1 MAAHLERGCVSLGT
15 GAEFANS
22 HPACAKIGESAR
34 SRVESSYPMNRSH
47 RTSRREAI
55 VRRLVALIGLL
66 PWLVSAQSDFQGAT
80 HMVPF
85 EEDTISYNKTPSTGP
100 IARLQSRLDRG
111 EVKLKFDP
119 KTGWRDSVL
128 AAMEISPKSQ
138 VMVFSKTSL
147 QRERIAPQTPR
158 ALYFNDEIYVGWIPG
173 APVMEFSEVDPKLGG
188 VFYTLDQTAT
198 DQPKFVRNNQ
208 CLECHASAKT
218 MGVPGHLIR
227 SFKTDEQGIIDLI
240 TGVSEVNHRT
250 PLEDRWGGW
259 YVTGTHGKVTHRGNL
274 IGKAAFL
281 QAEEKPN
288 YLGNLT
294 SLKKLV
300 DLTDYATP
308 HSDIVALMVLE
319 HEAHMHN
326 YLTRLH
332 YETTMALS
340 RYQHI
345 RYLRSIAEGFLK
357 YLLFTEETP
366 LKARVKGTS
375 GFAEQFAALGP
386 KDSKGRSFRQFDLE
400 SRLFKYPCSFLI
412 YSEAFDLLPKPMR
425 EHVLQRLHEILTGKD
440 ASPEFANIPAET
452 RQAILE
458 ILVETKPNLPA
469 YWRGPQAAAEGAR

>member
-1 MAAHLERGCVSLGT
+1 MSLSYQCGT
-15 GAEFANS
+15 RRA
-22 HPACAKIGESAR
+22 GEA
-34 SRVESSYPMNRSH
+34 
-47 RTSRREAI
+47 
-55 VRRLVALIGLL
+55 VRRLALLFALAGPLL
-66 PWLVSAQSDFQGAT
+66 AAAQSDFQGAT
-80 HMVPF
+80 HLVPF
-85 EEDTISYNKTPSTGP
+85 EEDPISYNQTPSTGP
-100 IARLQSRLDRG
+100 IARLQARLDRG

-119 KTGWRDSVL
+119 ATGWRDSLL
-128 AAMEISPKSQ
+128 AALGISPKSQ
-138 VMVFSKTSL
+138 TLVFSKTSL
-147 QRERIAPQTPR
+147 QRERIAPQHPR
-158 ALYFNDEIYVGWIPG
+158 ALFFNDEVYVGWIPG
-173 APVMEFSEVDPKLGG
+173 APVMEFSEVDAKLGG
-188 VFYTLDQTAT
+188 VFYTLEQTAT

-274 IGKAAFL
+274 FGKAAFQ

-288 YLGNLT
+288 HLGNLT
-294 SLKKLV
+294 NLKKLV

-308 HSDIVALMVLE
+308 HSDLVALLVLE
-319 HEAHMHN
+319 HEAHLHN

-332 YETTMALS
+332 YETTMALA

-345 RYLRSIAEGFLK
+345 RYLRSMGEGFLK

-366 LKARVKGTS
+366 LKAKVKGTS
-375 GFAEQFAALGP
+375 GYAEHFATLGP
-386 KDSKGRSFRQFDLE
+386 KDRQGRSFRQFDLE

-412 YSEAFDLLPKPMR
+412 YSEAFDRLPKPMR
-425 EHVLQRLHEILTGKD
+425 EHLLQRLHEILTGKD
-440 ASPEFANIPAET
+440 TSPEFANIPSDT

-458 ILVETKPNLPA
+458 ILLETKPNLPA
-469 YWRGPQAAAEGAR
+469 YWREEKPRAGQ

>member
-1 MAAHLERGCVSLGT
+1 MFAHS
-15 GAEFANS
+15 FART
-22 HPACAKIGESAR
+22 AR
-34 SRVESSYPMNRSH
+34 WL
-47 RTSRREAI
+47 TA
-55 VRRLVALIGLL
+55 LVLGLL
-66 PWLVSAQSDFQGAT
+66 SWTAMTQSDFQGAT
-80 HMVPF
+80 HLVPS

-100 IARLQSRLDRG
+100 IARLQSSLDRG

-119 KTGWRDSVL
+119 ATGWRDSLL
-128 AAMEISPKSQ
+128 AALGISPKSQ
-138 VMVFSKTSL
+138 TLVFSKTSL
-147 QRERIAPQTPR
+147 QRERIAPQHPR
-158 ALYFNDEIYVGWIPG
+158 ALYFNDDVYVGWIPG
-173 APVMEFSEVDPKLGG
+173 APVMEFSEVDAKLGG

-250 PLEDRWGGW
+250 PLADRWGGW
-259 YVTGTHGKVTHRGNL
+259 YVTGTHGKATHRGNL
-274 IGKAAFL
+274 IGKAAFQ
-281 QAEEKPN
+281 QAAEKPN
-288 YLGNLT
+288 HLGNLT

-300 DLTDYATP
+300 DLTDYASP

-332 YETTMALS
+332 YETQMALS

-366 LKARVKGTS
+366 LKAKVRGTS
-375 GFAEQFAALGP
+375 GYAEHFATLGP
-386 KDSKGRSFRQFDLE
+386 KDRKGRSFRQFDLE
-400 SRLFKYPCSFLI
+400 TRLFKYPCSFLI
-412 YSEAFDLLPKPMR
+412 YSEAFDQLPKPMR
-425 EHVLQRLHEILTGKD
+425 EHVLQRLHDILTGKD
-440 ASPEFANIPAET
+440 TSPEFANIPTDT

-458 ILVETKPNLPA
+458 ILVETKLNLPG
-469 YWRGPQAAAEGAR
+469 YWRGE

>member
-1 MAAHLERGCVSLGT
+1 LAAG
-15 GAEFANS
+15 F
-22 HPACAKIGESAR
+22 
-34 SRVESSYPMNRSH
+34 
-47 RTSRREAI
+47 
-55 VRRLVALIGLL
+55 
-66 PWLVSAQSDFQGAT
+66 PWLAAAQSDFQGAT

-100 IARLQSRLDRG
+100 VARLQTRLDRG
-111 EVKLKFDP
+111 EIKLTFDP
-119 KTGWRDSVL
+119 KTGWRDSLL
-128 AAMEISPKSQ
+128 AALSVSPKSQ
-138 VMVFSKTSL
+138 TLVFSKTSL

-158 ALYFNDEIYVGWIPG
+158 SVFFNDEVYIGWIPG

-188 VFYTLDQTAT
+188 VFYTLEQTES
-198 DQPKFVRNNQ
+198 DKPKFVRNNQ

-218 MGVPGHLIR
+218 MGIPGHLIR

-274 IGKAAFL
+274 YGKTAFL
-281 QAEEKPN
+281 KAEEKPN

-294 SLKKLV
+294 SLKPLV
-300 DLTDYATP
+300 DLTDYANPT
-308 HSDIVALMVLE
+308 SDIVALMVLE

-332 YETTMALS
+332 YETQMSLS

-345 RYLRSIAEGFLK
+345 RYLRSMAEGFLK
-357 YLLFTEETP
+357 YLLFMEETP
-366 LKARVKGTS
+366 LKAKVKGTS
-375 GFAEQFAALGP
+375 GYADYFASLGP
-386 KDSKGRSFRQFDLE
+386 KDHRGRSFRQFDLE

-425 EHVLQRLHEILTGKD
+425 EHLLQRLHEILTGQD
-440 ASPEFANIPAET
+440 TSPEFADLSAD
-452 RQAILE
+452 RRKAILE
-458 ILVETKPNLPA
+458 ILLDTKPNLPG
-469 YWRGPQAAAEGAR
+469 YWRGEAPRAEAPAITETVR

>member
-1 MAAHLERGCVSLGT
+1 MFAHP
-15 GAEFANS
+15 FA
-22 HPACAKIGESAR
+22 
-34 SRVESSYPMNRSH
+34 
-47 RTSRREAI
+47 RTA
-55 VRRLVALIGLL
+55 RRLTALVLGLL
-66 PWLVSAQSDFQGAT
+66 PLPAMTQSDFQGAT
-80 HMVPF
+80 HLVPF
-85 EEDTISYNKTPSTGP
+85 EEDTISYNKRPSTGP
-100 IARLQSRLDRG
+100 IARLQSRLDRS

-119 KTGWRDSVL
+119 ATGWRDSLL
-128 AAMEISPKSQ
+128 AALGISPKSQ
-138 VMVFSKTSL
+138 TLVFSKTSL
-147 QRERIAPQTPR
+147 QRERIAPQHPR
-158 ALYFNDEIYVGWIPG
+158 ALYFNDDVYVGWIPG
-173 APVMEFSEVDPKLGG
+173 APVMEFSEVDAKLGG

-250 PLEDRWGGW
+250 PLADRWGGW
-259 YVTGTHGKVTHRGNL
+259 YVTGTHGKATHRGNL
-274 IGKAAFL
+274 IGKAAFQ
-281 QAEEKPN
+281 QAAERPN

-300 DLTDYATP
+300 DLPDYASP

-332 YETTMALS
+332 YETQMALS

-366 LKARVKGTS
+366 LKAKVRGTS
-375 GFAEQFAALGP
+375 GYAEHFATLGP
-386 KDSKGRSFRQFDLE
+386 KDRKGRSFRQFDLE
-400 SRLFKYPCSFLI
+400 TRLFKYPCSFLI
-412 YSEAFDLLPKPMR
+412 YSEAFDQLPKPMR
-425 EHVLQRLHEILTGKD
+425 EHVLQRLHDILTGKD
-440 ASPEFANIPAET
+440 TSPEFANIPTDT

-458 ILVETKPNLPA
+458 ILVETKLNLPG
-469 YWRGPQAAAEGAR
+469 YWRGE

>member
-1 MAAHLERGCVSLGT
+1 MFAHS
-15 GAEFANS
+15 FART
-22 HPACAKIGESAR
+22 AR
-34 SRVESSYPMNRSH
+34 WL
-47 RTSRREAI
+47 TA
-55 VRRLVALIGLL
+55 LVLGLL
-66 PWLVSAQSDFQGAT
+66 SWTAMTQSDFQGAT
-80 HMVPF
+80 HLVPF
-85 EEDTISYNKTPSTGP
+85 EEDTISYNKRPSTGP
-100 IARLQSRLDRG
+100 IARLQSRLDRS

-119 KTGWRDSVL
+119 ATGWRDSLL
-128 AAMEISPKSQ
+128 AALGISPKSQ
-138 VMVFSKTSL
+138 TLVFSKTSL
-147 QRERIAPQTPR
+147 QRERIAPQHPR
-158 ALYFNDEIYVGWIPG
+158 ALYFNDDVYVGWIPG
-173 APVMEFSEVDPKLGG
+173 APVMEFSEVDAKLGG

-250 PLEDRWGGW
+250 PLADRWGGW
-259 YVTGTHGKVTHRGNL
+259 YVTGTHGKATHRGNL
-274 IGKAAFL
+274 IGKAAFQ
-281 QAEEKPN
+281 QAAERPN

-300 DLTDYATP
+300 DLPDYASP

-332 YETTMALS
+332 YETQMALS

-366 LKARVKGTS
+366 LKAKVRGTS
-375 GFAEQFAALGP
+375 GYAEHFATLGP
-386 KDSKGRSFRQFDLE
+386 KDRKGRSFRQFDLE
-400 SRLFKYPCSFLI
+400 TRLFKYPCSFLI
-412 YSEAFDLLPKPMR
+412 YSEAFDQLPKPMR
-425 EHVLQRLHEILTGKD
+425 EHVLQRLHDILTGKD
-440 ASPEFANIPAET
+440 TSPEFANIPTDT

-458 ILVETKPNLPA
+458 ILVETKLNLPG
-469 YWRGPQAAAEGAR
+469 YWRGE

>member
-1 MAAHLERGCVSLGT
+1 MFDCR
-15 GAEFANS
+15 
-22 HPACAKIGESAR
+22 SAR
-34 SRVESSYPMNRSH
+34 
-47 RTSRREAI
+47 
-55 VRRLVALIGLL
+55 VARWLAALAVMLL
-66 PWLVSAQSDFQGAT
+66 PWRASAQSDFQGAT

-100 IARLQSRLDRG
+100 IARLQARLERG

-119 KTGWRDSVL
+119 KAGGWRDSLL
-128 AAMEISPKSQ
+128 AALEVSPKSQ
-138 VMVFSKTSL
+138 TLLFSKTSL
-147 QRERIAPQTPR
+147 QRERISPQTPR
-158 ALYFNDEIYVGWIPG
+158 SVFFNDELYIGWIPN
-173 APVMEFSEVDPKLGG
+173 APVMEISEVDPKLGG
-188 VFYTLDQTAT
+188 VFYTLEQTAS
-198 DQPKFVRNNQ
+198 DKPQFVRNNQ

-274 IGKAAFL
+274 FGKTAFL
-281 QAEEKPN
+281 KAEEKPN

-300 DLTDYATP
+300 DLEGYASP

-326 YLTRLH
+326 FLTRLL
-332 YETTMALS
+332 YESQMALS

-345 RYLRSIAEGFLK
+345 RYLKSMSEGFLK

-375 GFAEQFAALGP
+375 GYAEYFATLGP
-386 KDSKGRSFRQFDLE
+386 KDRRGRSLRQLDLE
-400 SRLFKYPCSFLI
+400 TRLFKYPCSFLI

-425 EHVLQRLHEILTGKD
+425 EHVLQRLHEILTGND
-440 ASPEFANIPAET
+440 TSSEFARIEPDMRRAL
-452 RQAILE
+452 LE
-458 ILVETKPNLPA
+458 ILRDTKPNLPA
-469 YWRGPQAAAEGAR
+469 YWREEKRAGP

>member
-1 MAAHLERGCVSLGT
+1 M
-15 GAEFANS
+15 S
-22 HPACAKIGESAR
+22 HGLR
-34 SRVESSYPMNRSH
+34 DN
-47 RTSRREAI
+47 SRRTDTA
-55 VRRLVALIGLL
+55 VRRLTVLVACL
-66 PWLVSAQSDFQGAT
+66 PMLALAQSDFQGAT

-100 IARLQSRLDRG
+100 IARLQTRLDRS

-119 KTGWRDSVL
+119 QTGWRDSVL
-128 AAMEISPKSQ
+128 TALEISPKSQ
-138 VMVFSKTSL
+138 TLVFSKTSL

-158 ALYFNDEIYVGWIPG
+158 ALFFNDEVYVGWIPG
-173 APVMEFSEVDPKLGG
+173 APVMEFSEVDAKLGG

-198 DQPKFVRNNQ
+198 DKPKFVRNNQ

-274 IGKAAFL
+274 FGKAAFL
-281 QAEEKPN
+281 KAEERPN
-288 YLGNLT
+288 HLGNLT

-300 DLTDYATP
+300 DLTDYASP

-326 YLTRLH
+326 FLTRLH

-345 RYLRSIAEGFLK
+345 RYLRSMAEGFLK

-366 LKARVKGTS
+366 LKAKVKGTS
-375 GFAEQFAALGP
+375 AYADYSAALGP
-386 KDSKGRSFRQFDLE
+386 KDRKGRSFRQFDLE
-400 SRLFKYPCSFLI
+400 TRLFKYPCSFLI

-425 EHVLQRLHEILTGKD
+425 EHLLQRLHEILTGKD
-440 ASPEFANIPAET
+440 TSPEFASLPAET

-458 ILVETKPNLPA
+458 ILIETKPNLPG
-469 YWRGPQAAAEGAR
+469 YWRGEKQRGS

>member
-1 MAAHLERGCVSLGT
+1 MNRGPRASRGCKAAVIRWAAGFL
-15 GAEFANS
+15 A
-22 HPACAKIGESAR
+22 
-34 SRVESSYPMNRSH
+34 
-47 RTSRREAI
+47 
-55 VRRLVALIGLL
+55 LL
-66 PWLVSAQSDFQGAT
+66 PWFAAAQSDFQGAT

-85 EEDTISYNKTPSTGP
+85 EEDTISYNKAPSTGP
-100 IARLQSRLDRG
+100 VARLQSRLDRG

-119 KTGWRDSVL
+119 HTGWRDSLL
-128 AAMEISPKSQ
+128 AALDVSPKSQ
-138 VMVFSKTSL
+138 VLVFSKTSL
-147 QRERIAPQTPR
+147 QRERITPQTPR
-158 ALYFNDEIYVGWIPG
+158 ALFFNDAVYVGWIPG
-173 APVMEFSEVDPKLGG
+173 APVMEISEADPKLGG
-188 VFYTLDQTAT
+188 VFYTLEQTVT
-198 DQPKFVRNNQ
+198 DQPRFVRNNQ

-259 YVTGTHGKVTHRGNL
+259 YVTGTHGRVTHRGNL
-274 IGKAAFL
+274 FGKAAFAR
-281 QAEEKPN
+281 AEEKPN

-294 SLKKLV
+294 SLNKLV

-319 HEAHMHN
+319 HESHMHN
-326 YLTRLH
+326 YITRLH
-332 YETTMALS
+332 YETQMTLS

-345 RYLRSIAEGFLK
+345 RYLRSMAEGFLK

-366 LKARVKGTS
+366 LKAKLKGTS
-375 GFAEQFAALGP
+375 GYADYFATSGP
-386 KDSKGRSFRQFDLE
+386 KDSRGRSLRQFDLE
-400 SRLFKYPCSFLI
+400 TRLFKYPCSFLI

-440 ASPEFANIPAET
+440 TSPEFANIPAET

-458 ILVETKPNLPA
+458 ILVETKPNLPG
-469 YWRGPQAAAEGAR
+469 YWREERQSAER